1 MKLSASL
8 VSTAG
13 LLLAATSASAASA
26 RKANVYIQPVSSSSS
41 PHLLAEIRY
50 DPFYDVAAASAAAAG
65 QQQQQ
70 DASSST
76 ASGAAEAAAEIISY
90 EAPKF
95 ELDDDSDGGSDSTT
109 ASTLLRIG
117 IYDPATAS
125 WVSSTSVLSS
135 ENFGKGY
142 SPQILLSVDA
152 RSGDVVGAAL
162 KGVRIDAGQTRDFGP
177 QVVLL
182 SDALGKQPDLNKPV
196 VLAPNGKRPEP
207 EVEKTMLQK

>member
-1 MKLSASL
+1 MKLSTSL

-50 DPFYDVAAASAAAAG
+50 DPFYDVAAASAVAAAAG
-65 QQQQQ
+65 QQQ
-70 DASSST
+70 DTSST
-76 ASGAAEAAAEIISY
+76 MAGTAEATAEIISY
-90 EAPKF
+90 EAPDF
-95 ELDDDSDGGSDSTT
+95 DLDDNDDSSSGGAA
-109 ASTLLRIG
+109 ASKLLRIG
-117 IYDPATAS
+117 VYDPVSAS

-177 QVVLL
+177 QVILL

-196 VLAPNGKRPEP
+196 VLAPNGKRAEP